1 MLTIGK
7 VAKRTGFSPSAIRYY
22 ERRGIFWYRD
32 GSRSSKAFN
41 INGSG
46 GKIFGIKGFDFAK
59 GISSVARGVIMSEEK
74 KEKVPKPRSPK
85 PLFPVPEHS
94 PDVDELQR
102 LQKEK
107 KREQDNKGQ
116 AG

>member
-1 MLTIGK
+1 
-7 VAKRTGFSPSAIRYY
+7 
-22 ERRGIFWYRD
+22 
-32 GSRSSKAFN
+32 
-41 INGSG
+41 
-46 GKIFGIKGFDFAK
+46 
-59 GISSVARGVIMSEEK
+59 MSEEK
-74 KEKVPKPRSPK
+74 KEKVLKPRSPK

>member
-1 MLTIGK
+1 
-7 VAKRTGFSPSAIRYY
+7 
-22 ERRGIFWYRD
+22 
-32 GSRSSKAFN
+32 
-41 INGSG
+41 
-46 GKIFGIKGFDFAK
+46 
-59 GISSVARGVIMSEEK
+59 MSEENE
-74 KEKVPKPRSPK
+74 EKVHEPGLPK

-107 KREQDNKGQ
+107 KREQENEGP

>member
-1 MLTIGK
+1 
-7 VAKRTGFSPSAIRYY
+7 
-22 ERRGIFWYRD
+22 
-32 GSRSSKAFN
+32 
-41 INGSG
+41 
-46 GKIFGIKGFDFAK
+46 
-59 GISSVARGVIMSEEK
+59 MSEEK

-85 PLFPVPEHS
+85 PLFPVPEYS